1 MLVKIDAEAK
11 PGQRTALIAMLPVDE
26 RKHEDADRQRKAEL
40 RRQMYARI
48 AQRNALIEAED
59 TARRKWRGN

>member
-1 MLVKIDAEAK
+1 MLVKIDLNEK
-11 PGQRTALIAMLPVDE
+11 MGQHLAFDEVLPVDE
-26 RKHEDADRQRKAEL
+26 RKHEDDAIRQKTEL

-59 TARRKWRGN
+59 TAHRKWRG